1 EEIALPYAMG
11 LREAARLADVSEE
24 ELLLANPAFLSNV
37 ADGRAPIP
45 RGYQLRVPGG
55 GDAVRVASASAPART
70 EDVQVA
76 RAWRRGGATRV
87 ASAKGRHGGV
97 TTVATRKKAPLVVVH
112 RVKPGQTLV
121 TIAKQYGTTV
131 EAIKGMNNVRG
142 KRTLQVGQRLRIP
155 HQT

>member
-1 EEIALPYAMG
+1 A
-11 LREAARLADVSEE
+11 
-24 ELLLANPAFLSNV
+24 
-37 ADGRAPIP
+37 
-45 RGYQLRVPGG
+45 G
-55 GDAVRVASASAPART
+55 GDVERVASASGPARS
-70 EDVQVA
+70 EDVLVA
-76 RAWRRGGATRV
+76 QTPRRGSSSRV

-112 RVKPGQTLV
+112 RVKAGQTLV